1 MQTVR
6 AYRSYEVESMSPI
19 FRREQKPKGT
29 PKTIAI
35 NLDSGKD
42 LHTPTNGR
50 TRQIDT
56 SDFSYG
62 LTHVLLYDGIELAAK
77 CWIISTPSC
86 LCKKLA
92 MAQPK
97 KSTLRADRVLRVLC
111 LKGLLIHRSIRLD
124 RVH

>member
-1 MQTVR
+1 MR
-6 AYRSYEVESMSPI
+6 AYRSYQVESMSPI

-35 NLDSGKD
+35 KLDSGKD

-77 CWIISTPSC
+77 CWHTKCPGNKS
-86 LCKKLA
+86 A
-92 MAQPK
+92 HAQPI
-97 KSTLRADRVLRVLC
+97 KSTLRADRVLRVLY

-124 RVH
+124 GVH